1 MKKIEKKYQR
11 SKLGILI
18 DDKNMTLK
26 EFAQLVYDKTGYF
39 IAITNLSN
47 YCTGLRPL
55 KNIDIIKTFAD
66 SLDIPITE
74 LI

>member
-11 SKLGILI
+11 SKLGLLI
-18 DDKNMTLK
+18 DERNLTLK
-26 EFAQLVYDKTGYF
+26 EFAQMVYSKTGYF

-55 KNIDIIKTFAD
+55 KKIQIIKTFAD
-66 SLDIPITE
+66 TLEIPITE
-74 LI
+74 LL